1 MLVFK
6 QLFTIFKTRCPNIKF
21 DDRKMFVTLSTGRLV
36 KAGVTKLTSDDD
48 TSLPLMHKRKF
59 MITDILN
66 NSGNSR
72 PGSPAAHS
80 EAKAGHELRD
90 SLFSR

>member
-1 MLVFK
+1 MLIFK
-6 QLFTIFKTRCPNIKF
+6 QLFKTFKTGSSNIY
-21 DDRKMFVTLSTGRLV
+21 DRKKFVTLSTGRLV

-80 EAKAGHELRD
+80 DAKASHELRD